1 MTYFWTSGRQLDLDS
16 KLVEMKRGGMS
27 TCHIFMPVFLKSVEC
42 ILEQVQDLVDLYIK
56 DTYKVLPVYC

>member
-1 MTYFWTSGRQLDLDS
+1 
-16 KLVEMKRGGMS
+16 
-27 TCHIFMPVFLKSVEC
+27 MPVFLKSVEC